1 MVSSIAVGRSIT
13 VSVCA
18 TGITVSG
25 VTVSVTG
32 ITVTVVTV
40 VSISLSL
47 RGGLRGGLSLSG
59 PLAVVM
65 TVTKTGITVTTGIT
79 VVTGISIRSQV
90 TGRVRQRR
98 CVVTGV
104 SEGRVVRSITVM
116 AIVSISIS
124 LGNSGS
130 LCFGLGLS
138 LSLGDVDGATGVS
151 VVLTGVSVAT
161 VSEVRVGHGSG
172 GVMGGISIRVSGITG
187 MGETSIS

>member
-47 RGGLRGGLSLSG
+47 RGGLRGGLSG

-104 SEGRVVRSITVM
+104 SEGRVVRGITVM

-130 LCFGLGLS
+130 LCLGLGLS